1 MTLSVT
7 SILSKVSRCSKGLFA
22 ELPVLT
28 IGWTNIWNGVNYWD
42 RQSHDTL
49 WSFNRET
56 FLERAD
62 TRKRQLLC
70 ESVPRTTKMGDF
82 NFSYDGLCG
91 QLLNTRT
98 ERENSPF
105 ITQVILLQPFQPSSP
120 ETLVL
125 FRDGRVWWNDAKGN
139 DSFSIPSSSPEN
151 DKWCSSIA
159 KRQISAGATTV
170 RWIDVLF
177 MPPDG
182 EAMGAN
188 DLYQEENPEYHRK
201 SLCLALRWG
210 ITLCIKARTGR
221 RTMSRIK
228 VIYFSHLEFAEFRL
242 LF

>member
-1 MTLSVT
+1 VIFQSGNISGEGRHKEEAAFEWV
-7 SILSKVSRCSKGLFA
+7 CSQNYKDGRLQFFLWWPLWPA
-22 ELPVLT
+22 PEHS
-28 IGWTNIWNGVNYWD
+28 WTG
-42 RQSHDTL
+42 
-49 WSFNRET
+49 
-56 FLERAD
+56 
-62 TRKRQLLC
+62 
-70 ESVPRTTKMGDF
+70 
-82 NFSYDGLCG
+82 
-91 QLLNTRT
+91 
-98 ERENSPF
+98 RENSPF

-120 ETLVL
+120 ETLAL
-125 FRDGRVWWNDAKGN
+125 FRDGRVMKLCQRKW
-139 DSFSIPSSSPEN
+139 FIFYPLLITREVIIVN

-210 ITLCIKARTGR
+210 ITLCIKAQTGR